1 MENKIKLSE
10 EELKEIIKESVK
22 NILSENEELL
32 DEAFLDKL
40 SFLGKSAANKTKDG
54 LNQVKNNVTNK
65 YNQTKNAIN
74 NYRDQMNQYSQNQD
88 NLKSN
93 TKYQKMTMKLANDI
107 QEFLN
112 MNIFKNVSYGKQ
124 IQEQGKTFIKYL
136 NYLAN
141 RGFGRNAS
149 YYRNMNNKMINK

>member
-40 SFLGKSAANKTKDG
+40 SFLRKSAANKTKNG

-93 TKYQKMTMKLANDI
+93 TKYQKMTMKLANDV

-112 MNIFKNVSYGKQ
+112 MDIFKNVSYGKQ
-124 IQEQGKTFIKYL
+124 IQEQGKIFIKYL

-141 RGFGRNAS
+141 RGFGGNVS
-149 YYRNMNNKMINK
+149 YYRNKNNKLINK